1 MRSVQLFLAEPF
13 GINRNAGPCAGF
25 EPSLSA
31 ISAVSQNPASS
42 AASGGLA
49 SSAWP
54 PASTE
59 RGAI

>member
-13 GINRNAGPCAGF
+13 GINRNAGTGTGF
-25 EPSLSA
+25 EPRLSA
-31 ISAVSQNPASS
+31 SSAVSKNPPS
-42 AASGGLA
+42 AAAAGGFA